1 MRKTI
6 VAVLAIFLVA
16 TGALAQTIATS
27 TVTGKVTAEGAPL
40 PGVRITATSPSLQGA
55 RGTVTDINGAYHIPF
70 LPPGDYTVTFEM
82 DKMQTR
88 EEKLTLTG
96 DRTDTVNVEL
106 ELAAVTGEIIVTS
119 EKAMT
124 APLESVAVSK
134 NFDQDLINVL
144 PVGRDFDAVALMA
157 PGVNAG
163 GPNDNIVISGAM
175 SYDSLYMVNGVIVNE
190 NLRGQPHDLYIE
202 EAIEETTI
210 FSGAISAEYGN
221 FTGGVVNMLTKSGGN
236 QFSGSFRTTLENESW
251 EAPTEFTVE
260 QEDKINPTY
269 EATLGGPIPNRAMPA
284 PATRMRPATGSN
296 RANRSTPSYSRAPTK
311 TPGWKPR

>member
-1 MRKTI
+1 MRKTVI
-6 VAVLAIFLVA
+6 AILVVLLAS

-27 TVTGKVTAEGAPL
+27 TVTGKVTADGAAL
-40 PGVRITATSPSLQGA
+40 PGVRVTATSPSLQGS

-96 DRTDTVNVEL
+96 DMTDTVNVEL

-124 APLESVAVSK
+124 APLEAVTVSK
-134 NFDQDLINVL
+134 NFDQDLIDVL
-144 PVGRDFDAVALMA
+144 PVGRTFDAVTLMA

-210 FSGAISAEYGN
+210 FSGGISAEYGN

-236 QFSGSFRTTLENESW
+236 QFSGSLRATLRNESW
-251 EAPTEFTVE
+251 TSPT
-260 QEDKINPTY
+260 
-269 EATLGGPIPNRAMPA
+269 
-284 PATRMRPATGSN
+284 
-296 RANRSTPSYSRAPTK
+296 
-311 TPGWKPR
+311 